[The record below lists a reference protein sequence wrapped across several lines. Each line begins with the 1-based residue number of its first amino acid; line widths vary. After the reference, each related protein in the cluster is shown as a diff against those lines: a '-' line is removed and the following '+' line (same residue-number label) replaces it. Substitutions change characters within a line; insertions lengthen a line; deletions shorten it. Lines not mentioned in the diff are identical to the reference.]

1 MHIYNSNHYSSTI
14 KQIINDCLHS
24 AKENPFA
31 IHYIIVDDP
40 KYYEEIFLKCTDTL
54 FNIELMTLSS
64 FYQKLLQIYH
74 QDFRKKT
81 DIQNLLEIIKMN
93 KEDTSSLFHLSANHV
108 LTAKQILDIFKSF
121 YLYNIQ
127 ETTKELPDLSK
138 EKIKTLFNL
147 YHQFDQTHFLEH
159 DLIYSLIDEKC
170 HNYYYF
176 LTNQITI
183 PKNQA
188 LIQKL
193 DQYGHVFIYQD
204 TKENEILDYTG
215 YVTNHLFDSSHTK
228 SDFEHP
234 YQILKASTIQEEVK
248 QVVFDINTLLKE
260 NALRD
265 FVIYYP
271 NDDYYRHLCRILD
284 QFNLAYN
291 RKETITNQAFQ
302 VVNMLLQYCLSKD
315 ETYLL
320 DAISSLY
327 LLNFQDHQYVSYLKN
342 LYTLQGFIDDENY
355 LALKKAVLKIQG
367 HDLSSYSLS
376 LIDFIEHSFC
386 KNELKQPWIKCTRV
400 ILKGRSPRVCTKETN
415 ADWPISM
422 TSTQSVKTPNGTLWP
437 RDMPTR
443 TNSGK
448 YNWEQLH
455 GAKVNSN
462 VSPVTTSFIA
472 WQTSFSSGP
481 SVTLASTRMISPQR
495 T

>member
-1 MHIYNSNHYSSTI
+1 
-14 KQIINDCLHS
+14 
-24 AKENPFA
+24 
-31 IHYIIVDDP
+31 
-40 KYYEEIFLKCTDTL
+40 
-54 FNIELMTLSS
+54 MTLSS

-108 LTAKQILDIFKSF
+108 LTAKQILDIFKNF

-215 YVTNHLFDSSHTK
+215 YVTNHLFDSLHTK

-248 QVVFDINTLLKE
+248 QVVL
-260 NALRD
+260 
-265 FVIYYP
+265 
-271 NDDYYRHLCRILD
+271 IL
-284 QFNLAYN
+284 
-291 RKETITNQAFQ
+291 I
-302 VVNMLLQYCLSKD
+302 
-315 ETYLL
+315 
-320 DAISSLY
+320 
-327 LLNFQDHQYVSYLKN
+327 HYLKKM
-342 LYTLQGFIDDENY
+342 LY
-355 LALKKAVLKIQG
+355 
-367 HDLSSYSLS
+367 
-376 LIDFIEHSFC
+376 
-386 KNELKQPWIKCTRV
+386 V
-400 ILKGRSPRVCTKETN
+400 IL
-415 ADWPISM
+415 
-422 TSTQSVKTPNGTLWP
+422 
-437 RDMPTR
+437 
-443 TNSGK
+443 
-448 YNWEQLH
+448 
-455 GAKVNSN
+455 
-462 VSPVTTSFIA
+462 
-472 WQTSFSSGP
+472 
-481 SVTLASTRMISPQR
+481 
-495 T
+495 

>member
-1 MHIYNSNHYSSTI
+1 M

-31 IHYIIVDDP
+31 IHYVIVDDP
-40 KYYEEIFLKCTDTL
+40 KYYEEIFLKHTDTI

-108 LTAKQILDIFKSF
+108 LTAKQILDIFKNF

-127 ETTKELPDLSK
+127 KTTKELPDLSK

-248 QVVFDINTLLKE
+248 QVIFDINTLLKE
-260 NALRD
+260 NTLRD

-355 LALKKAVLKIQG
+355 LALKKAVLNIQG

-386 KNELKQPWIKCTRV
+386 KNELVYALLSSLKLEGTEPLSLKEYLSLLQEMFSKKTHSLKESYDSLYLLNYNQPYSELLQAKYVYCLGLNETIIPQEFKNTNLLLIK
-400 ILKGRSPRVCTKETN
+400 KH
-415 ADWPISM
+415 
-422 TSTQSVKTPNGTLWP
+422 
-437 RDMPTR
+437 
-443 TNSGK
+443 
-448 YNWEQLH
+448 LH
-455 GAKVNSN
+455 
-462 VSPVTTSFIA
+462 
-472 WQTSFSSGP
+472 
-481 SVTLASTRMISPQR
+481 
-495 T
+495 

>member
-1 MHIYNSNHYSSTI
+1 M

-31 IHYIIVDDP
+31 IHYVIVDDP
-40 KYYEEIFLKCTDTL
+40 KYYEEIFLKRTDTL

-108 LTAKQILDIFKSF
+108 LTAKQILDIFKNF

-248 QVVFDINTLLKE
+248 QIIFDINTLLK
-260 NALRD
+260 
-265 FVIYYP
+265 
-271 NDDYYRHLCRILD
+271 
-284 QFNLAYN
+284 
-291 RKETITNQAFQ
+291 
-302 VVNMLLQYCLSKD
+302 
-315 ETYLL
+315 
-320 DAISSLY
+320 
-327 LLNFQDHQYVSYLKN
+327 
-342 LYTLQGFIDDENY
+342 
-355 LALKKAVLKIQG
+355 
-367 HDLSSYSLS
+367 
-376 LIDFIEHSFC
+376 
-386 KNELKQPWIKCTRV
+386 
-400 ILKGRSPRVCTKETN
+400 
-415 ADWPISM
+415 
-422 TSTQSVKTPNGTLWP
+422 
-437 RDMPTR
+437 
-443 TNSGK
+443 
-448 YNWEQLH
+448 
-455 GAKVNSN
+455 
-462 VSPVTTSFIA
+462 
-472 WQTSFSSGP
+472 
-481 SVTLASTRMISPQR
+481 
-495 T
+495 